1 MYLEVG
7 LATGAI
13 MAATVVL
20 RRLIRSQRRRVID
33 VGLVSGGWLAEHK
46 GSKQNT
52 NWP

>member
-20 RRLIRSQRRRVID
+20 RRLIRSQRKID

-52 NWP
+52 SWP